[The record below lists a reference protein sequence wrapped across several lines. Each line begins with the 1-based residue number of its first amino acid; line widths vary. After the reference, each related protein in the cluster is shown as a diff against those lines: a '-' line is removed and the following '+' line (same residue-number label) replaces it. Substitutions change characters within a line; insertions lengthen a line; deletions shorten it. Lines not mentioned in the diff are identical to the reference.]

1 MNKEREAFDY
11 FKLQRNLDR
20 IIDKVGLQRTVCL
33 LENFSNNMTIKIGEH
48 QKIKLVMQFVINAA
62 IQIFELEPKLFF
74 ICDIREYRD
83 ARMACYHLLRKYTG
97 DTFARIGLAFQCSE
111 RAVTYGNMVAEQRLE
126 LPKGHK
132 SFVTK
137 YSQIESQILE
147 FIGKLN

>member
-1 MNKEREAFDY
+1 MNKEQEAFDY
-11 FKLQRNLDR
+11 FKLQRSLDK
-20 IIDKVGLQRTVCL
+20 IIDKVGLQRTVWL

-62 IQIFELEPKLFF
+62 IQIFELDPKLFF

-97 DTFARIGLAFQCSE
+97 DTYARIGLAFQCGE
-111 RAVTYGNMVAEQRLE
+111 RAVSYGSTITEQRLE
-126 LPKGHK
+126 VPRSHK
-132 SFVTK
+132 SFVSR
-137 YSQIESQILE
+137 YGQMESQILE